1 VNDLRGA
8 KIRAGA
14 AEQQA
19 DNVVQR
25 YLDKCHSVSEA
36 EGWSARGVNSIRN
49 CIGSLVSGPV
59 NPSYR

>member
-14 AEQQA
+14 AAEQA
-19 DNVVQR
+19 NNVVQR

-36 EGWSARGVNSIRN
+36 EGGQREG
-49 CIGSLVSGPV
+49 
-59 NPSYR
+59 